1 MENESKISPSYQSP
15 EFQFLGKKAIE
26 ICQQNN
32 LDEKGVKIVD
42 EILTEWSRLI
52 SKTEEKREV
61 LKEKTK
67 NYPDLL
73 GIT

>member
-42 EILTEWSRLI
+42 EILTEW
-52 SKTEEKREV
+52 
-61 LKEKTK
+61 
-67 NYPDLL
+67 
-73 GIT
+73 